1 MNAKRNLIMLTAVVV
16 LAFGITACKSS
27 GVAVS
32 DKGHIIAVDI
42 AAPAT
47 APADEVAAVVVKI
60 MNRGFTKLKEP
71 TVEVV
76 MPTELIVVSQT
87 QSPGVTWTERITAGG
102 LKLYAYTINEIDV
115 AGKAEITYHVRTSF
129 GNLQETGKLE
139 VTVLEDKLPGGKL
152 VETKSIRLQ
161 Q

>member
-1 MNAKRNLIMLTAVVV
+1 MNIKRNLLMLMAVVV
-16 LAFGITACKSS
+16 LAFGVTACKSS

-32 DKGHIIAVDI
+32 DEGHIIAIDI
-42 AAPAT
+42 EAPGT

-60 MNRGFTKLKEP
+60 MNRGFNKLQKS

-76 MPTELIVVSQT
+76 MPTELVVVSQT

-102 LKLYAYTINEIDV
+102 LKLYAYTIDEINV
-115 AGKAEITYHVRTSF
+115 GSTAEVTYHVRTAF
-129 GNLQETGKLE
+129 GNRQETGSLE
-139 VTVLEDKLPGGKL
+139 VTVLEKKLPGGKL